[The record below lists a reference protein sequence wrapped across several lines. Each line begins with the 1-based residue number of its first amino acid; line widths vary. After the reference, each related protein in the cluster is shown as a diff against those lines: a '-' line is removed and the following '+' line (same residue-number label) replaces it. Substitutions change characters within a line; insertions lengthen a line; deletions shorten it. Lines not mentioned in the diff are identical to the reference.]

1 MAATGGVVK
10 EGKRN
15 DYSDFMCVRAGVS
28 VSVGVCAEVWGFG
41 ESKAACQQ
49 LDFVSGFTGR
59 ASMSG

>member
-1 MAATGGVVK
+1 MEATGGVVK

-15 DYSDFMCVRAGVS
+15 DYSDLCVRAGVS

-49 LDFVSGFTGR
+49 LDIVSGFTGR